1 MKNRVYTNAL
11 LKSESGTALLA
22 ALFIVAILTYL
33 VIEFNYTSR
42 VDLDIAA
49 RYRDM
54 AEAKVIAK
62 AGVNEAI
69 ALLREDFKKDEEEA
83 ETDDEGDEESSDKN
97 SEKEIARV
105 DHLGEAWAEVKV
117 KEERAKGSL
126 SLVVYDEGSRINI
139 NNLFVE
145 SGESKLDKAIK
156 ESKKEAEKEE
166 EEEEEE
172 KEEDKDEDEED
183 EEKKDKRL
191 IDKKVKK
198 RLERLIEVLD
208 MEDVDE
214 EEIIETIIDW
224 MDGDNDGDAEE
235 SYYADLEEP
244 CAPANGPLNTID
256 ELFLIKGIT
265 PDIFFGEDREEAED
279 VFDEEKDEAAPG
291 LRNCLTVY
299 GKTKLNI
306 NTAGPEVMRSYV
318 EEDQED
324 LIDEIIDYRENDY
337 FEDRADFEEAM
348 GSGIPSKF
356 MDATTFSSSIFRIV
370 SEGEVNG
377 TRARINT
384 VVERDKDGNVEFL
397 YWRWENI

>member
-1 MKNRVYTNAL
+1 MKNRVYANAL

-83 ETDDEGDEESSDKN
+83 EADDEGDEESSDKN

-117 KEERAKGSL
+117 KEERARGSL

-145 SGESKLDKAIK
+145 SGESKLDKMIK
-156 ESKKEAEKEE
+156 GSQKKEEKEE

-172 KEEDKDEDEED
+172 DEDEDEED
-183 EEKKDKRL
+183 EEEKEKRL
-191 IDKKVKK
+191 IDKKIKK

-214 EEIIETIIDW
+214 EEIIEAIIDW
-224 MDGDNDGDAEE
+224 MDGDDDGDAEE

-244 CAPANGPLNTID
+244 YAPADGPLNTID

-265 PDIFFGEDREEAED
+265 PDIFFGEGREEAED
-279 VFDEEKDEAAPG
+279 VFDEEKVDDEAGPG

-299 GKTKLNI
+299 GKAKLNI

-348 GSGIPSKF
+348 GSGIPAKF

-370 SEGEVNG
+370 AEGEVNG